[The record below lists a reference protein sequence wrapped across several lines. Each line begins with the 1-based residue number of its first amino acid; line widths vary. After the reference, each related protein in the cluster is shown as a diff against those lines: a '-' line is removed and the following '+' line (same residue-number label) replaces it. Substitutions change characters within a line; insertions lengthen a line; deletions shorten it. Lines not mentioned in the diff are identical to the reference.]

1 MFIVKNLTY
10 KINHIKTIFENISFT
25 IGDNEKVAVVG
36 KNGIGKSLLM
46 QLMVGKLDGYDGEII
61 KNNANISYFPQKFN
75 ELNFSSVADVFG
87 LEKQVISLK
96 KVDDNCA
103 DIEDYEN
110 LDGNWDCMDKIKD
123 KMKFFGLDFDLMR
136 DFSTLSGGEKVKLI
150 LSSIIDMHS
159 NFLVLDEPTNN
170 MDYGSKK
177 YLYDFVRNWNG
188 GLILASHDREL
199 LNLVDRTIE
208 LRMVGMKDTKL
219 FSYGGNYDYWKQQ
232 KELEKLALE
241 NEYNNSIKKIKHAKA
256 ELQNEREMKDRK
268 KKEGKKMFGEKA
280 RSSKKNAGLIIMAAE
295 SKRGQLAKQCN
306 NRVERKEKEVQELSD
321 KLEIGNKIYF
331 KFADTKFKNK
341 NLIEI
346 SGLNF
351 FYGKKQIFNDF
362 ELLLKS
368 GDRIAIN
375 GKNGSGKST
384 LLNII
389 MKKINDFRGNVRIN
403 ANNIAY
409 LDQNCDFLISGG
421 TILENMRLNNN
432 DISEEKCRKV
442 LAEFLFRTDDVF
454 KRVADLSGGE
464 RLRVALACVFGGDD
478 IPELIL
484 LDEPTN
490 NMDLESIE
498 ILENILKQ
506 YTGGLV
512 VVSHD
517 KIFRRNININ
527 KEVNL

>member
-1 MFIVKNLTY
+1 
-10 KINHIKTIFENISFT
+10 
-25 IGDNEKVAVVG
+25 
-36 KNGIGKSLLM
+36 
-46 QLMVGKLDGYDGEII
+46 
-61 KNNANISYFPQKFN
+61 
-75 ELNFSSVADVFG
+75 
-87 LEKQVISLK
+87 
-96 KVDDNCA
+96 
-103 DIEDYEN
+103 
-110 LDGNWDCMDKIKD
+110 
-123 KMKFFGLDFDLMR
+123 
-136 DFSTLSGGEKVKLI
+136 
-150 LSSIIDMHS
+150 
-159 NFLVLDEPTNN
+159 
-170 MDYGSKK
+170 
-177 YLYDFVRNWNG
+177 
-188 GLILASHDREL
+188 
-199 LNLVDRTIE
+199 
-208 LRMVGMKDTKL
+208 
-219 FSYGGNYDYWKQQ
+219 
-232 KELEKLALE
+232 
-241 NEYNNSIKKIKHAKA
+241 
-256 ELQNEREMKDRK
+256 
-268 KKEGKKMFGEKA
+268 
-280 RSSKKNAGLIIMAAE
+280 MAAE

-306 NRVERKEKEVQELSD
+306 NRVERKEKEVQELSG
-321 KLEIGNKIYF
+321 KLEVGNKIYF

-403 ANNIAY
+403 TNNAVY

-421 TILENMRLNNN
+421 TILKNMRLNNN

-478 IPELIL
+478 IPELLL

-517 KIFRRNININ
+517 KIFRRNIFR
-527 KEVNL
+527 